1 MTILRGIR
9 VMVKMPIFSAKC
21 KVAVGL
27 KIFLLAG
34 KIIAKLGGE
43 ITKGESMLNY
53 VWLVLIVIAI
63 IMGAWNGN
71 VDAVTKS
78 AFDSAE
84 TAVKIA
90 LGLISIMTLWL
101 GIMKVAEAA
110 GLIRMLARA
119 MSPIM
124 RRLFPEVPADHPAM
138 GSMLLNIA
146 ANWLGLS
153 NAATPFGLKAIEE
166 LQQLNPKK
174 DTATN
179 AMVMFLG
186 MNTSSITLIPAT
198 IIGVRV
204 SLSSSNPF
212 EIIGTT
218 IFASVCATIVAII
231 TAKLLGRLH
240 IFRKDDPNL
249 ALEAGKEA

>member
-1 MTILRGIR
+1 
-9 VMVKMPIFSAKC
+9 
-21 KVAVGL
+21 
-27 KIFLLAG
+27 
-34 KIIAKLGGE
+34 
-43 ITKGESMLNY
+43 MLNY
-53 VWLVLIVIAI
+53 VWLGLIVIAI
-63 IMGAWNGN
+63 VMGAATGN
-71 VDAVTKS
+71 IEAVTKQ

-90 LGLISIMTLWL
+90 LGLIGIMTLWL
-101 GIMKVAEAA
+101 GLMKIAEAG
-110 GLIRMLARA
+110 GLVRLLARA
-119 MSPIM
+119 MAPVM
-124 RRLFPEVPADHPAM
+124 RRLFPEVPPDHPAM

-153 NAATPFGLKAIEE
+153 NAATPFGLKAMEE
-166 LQQLNPKK
+166 LQQLNPQK

-204 SLSSSNPF
+204 SLGSSNPF

-218 IFASVCATIVAII
+218 IIASVTATTVAII
-231 TAKLLGRLH
+231 AAKLLGRLAV
-240 IFRKDDPNL
+240 FRKDDPNVLML
-249 ALEAGKEA
+249 AENEAAQTKKEA

>member
-1 MTILRGIR
+1 
-9 VMVKMPIFSAKC
+9 
-21 KVAVGL
+21 
-27 KIFLLAG
+27 
-34 KIIAKLGGE
+34 
-43 ITKGESMLNY
+43 MLNY
-53 VWLVLIVIAI
+53 VWLVLIVAALV
-63 IMGAWNGN
+63 MGAWNGN
-71 VDAVTKS
+71 LEAVTKS

-124 RRLFPEVPADHPAM
+124 RRLFPEVPPDHPAM

-153 NAATPFGLKAIEE
+153 NAATPFGLKAMEE

-179 AMVMFLG
+179 GMVMFLG

-204 SLSSSNPF
+204 SLNSSNPF

-218 IFASVCATIVAII
+218 IFASVCATIVAI
-231 TAKLLGRLH
+231 TVAKLLGRLRV
-240 IFRKDDPNL
+240 FRKDDPSL
-249 ALEAGKEA
+249 ALATEKEA

>member
-1 MTILRGIR
+1 
-9 VMVKMPIFSAKC
+9 
-21 KVAVGL
+21 
-27 KIFLLAG
+27 
-34 KIIAKLGGE
+34 
-43 ITKGESMLNY
+43 MLNY
-53 VWLVLIVIAI
+53 VWLALIVIAV
-63 IMGAWNGN
+63 IMGAVSGN
-71 VDAVTKS
+71 IEAVTKQ

-101 GIMKVAEAA
+101 GIMKVAEAG
-110 GLIRMLARA
+110 GLIRLLARA
-119 MSPIM
+119 MAPVM

-153 NAATPFGLKAIEE
+153 NAATPFGLKAMEE

-204 SLSSSNPF
+204 SLGSNNPF

-218 IFASVCATIVAII
+218 IVASVCATTVAII
-231 TAKLLGRLH
+231 MAKVLGRLRV
-240 IFRKDDPNL
+240 FRKDDPNL

>member
-1 MTILRGIR
+1 
-9 VMVKMPIFSAKC
+9 
-21 KVAVGL
+21 
-27 KIFLLAG
+27 
-34 KIIAKLGGE
+34 
-43 ITKGESMLNY
+43 MLNY
-53 VWLVLIVIAI
+53 VWLVLIVVALV
-63 IMGAWNGN
+63 MGAWNGN
-71 VDAVTKS
+71 LEAVTKS

-124 RRLFPEVPADHPAM
+124 RRLFPEVPPDHPAM

-153 NAATPFGLKAIEE
+153 NAATPFGLKAMEE

-179 AMVMFLG
+179 GMVMFLG

-204 SLSSSNPF
+204 SLNSSNPF

-218 IFASVCATIVAII
+218 IVASTCATVVAI
-231 TAKLLGRLH
+231 TMAKLLGRLRV
-240 IFRKDDPNL
+240 FRKDDPKL
-249 ALEAGKEA
+249 ALATEKEA